1 MEPVVTATW
10 VASAPRP
17 SNRPHCEA
25 AKCLHFRGSPLF
37 ASFALAGAAAIRS
50 WPSPWW
56 WQLLAAV
63 GVIIGVSFT
72 IL

>member
-1 MEPVVTATW
+1 MRITRKLFWAADQNQTHGEWLPL
-10 VASAPRP
+10 VAPIVAV
-17 SNRPHCEA
+17 
-25 AKCLHFRGSPLF
+25 LF